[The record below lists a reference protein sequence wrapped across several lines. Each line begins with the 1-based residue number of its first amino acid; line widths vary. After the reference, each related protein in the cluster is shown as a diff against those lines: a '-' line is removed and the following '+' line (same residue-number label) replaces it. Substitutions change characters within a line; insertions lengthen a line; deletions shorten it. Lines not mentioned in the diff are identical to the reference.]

1 MTEILR
7 LFRLAVA
14 SLALVGVLA
23 ACDQIGGGSDAEG
36 TGDTVEE
43 STE

>member
-1 MTEILR
+1 MTDILR

-14 SLALVGVLA
+14 SLAMVGFLA

-36 TGDTVEE
+36 TDDAVEE